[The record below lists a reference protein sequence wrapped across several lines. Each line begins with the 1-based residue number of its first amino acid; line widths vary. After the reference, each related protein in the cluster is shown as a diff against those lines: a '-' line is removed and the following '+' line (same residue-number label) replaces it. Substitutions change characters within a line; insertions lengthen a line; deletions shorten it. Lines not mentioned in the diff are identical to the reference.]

1 MSRIANRCPLS
12 LNPPCVSSSPSRE
25 REKQIQNAP
34 RRRKKFDSFEIGRLF
49 FSLFLRARARVGK
62 RARARR
68 FWISFL
74 FFCFRDTFR
83 QIREIR
89 GGERKKRLGLQK
101 ALFYWKGERAQRERE
116 RERSLIF
123 FIFSKICG
131 ACRRRR
137 RRRRRGQQKKG
148 KREVK
153 KSNSSGHTKH
163 APEEEEESARE
174 RESANALYIAEI
186 FARKR
191 TTDISVNYSFCRTSF
206 CAFAK

>member
-62 RARARR
+62 RARAKVLDFFPFFLLSRHFSTNSRNSRR
-68 FWISFL
+68 REKKASRTSKSAFL
-74 FFCFRDTFR
+74 L
-83 QIREIR
+83 E
-89 GGERKKRLGLQK
+89 G
-101 ALFYWKGERAQRERE
+101 RARAERE

-123 FIFSKICG
+123 FILSKICG
-131 ACRRRR
+131 ACR